1 MTHDNVIRGYYY
13 LTILGTDIVNIKY
26 VASPHQIIR
35 KLTSDIVKNL
45 TPFEMRMGDCSMFL
59 YAKIENKRIRLDED
73 KILADYNLLPGAQ
86 LYLVI
91 EKKEPNCC
99 PTMAPITHN
108 ATGRNSNRTP
118 FNYTASEQNQNHP
131 IPQRTPFLKR
141 IFRKISGLYSQRDT
155 INSTI
160 FAPSVTERGETMTIQ
175 LLLYKDSQYAY
186 AVRKAQQ
193 VDPEAKER
201 ISQVLG
207 ISLKEGDVISAQ
219 LTFFPKIEKNHVVI
233 EEATKQVTWR
243 SETEDIVFSVYIDER
258 FSKRLL
264 NGKIVIKVNDIP
276 ISEATFCVKV
286 VNYMER
292 QNTLAEVEITK
303 FQKVFISYSH
313 KDADRVQYISETCKA
328 IKCDYF
334 FDRHSLAPGD
344 RYEEKI
350 FKYIDNAN
358 LFILCWS
365 ENAAAS
371 EWVEKERKRALE
383 NLEKNNQSLHLYP
396 INIPPRTEL
405 PIDMKD
411 TFSFGEL
418 M

>member
-1 MTHDNVIRGYYY
+1 MTRHYY
-13 LTILGTDIVNIKY
+13 LTVLETNIINITY
-26 VASPHQIIR
+26 VANPHQIIR
-35 KLTSDIVKNL
+35 KLISDIVKSFAPL
-45 TPFEMRMGDCSMFL
+45 EMSKENCSMFL
-59 YAKIENKRIRLDED
+59 YAKINNKRIRLDED
-73 KILADYNLLPGAQ
+73 KVLAEYNLLPGAH

-91 EKKEPNCC
+91 EKKEPICS
-99 PTMAPITHN
+99 PTVSPITHN
-108 ATGRNSNRTP
+108 ATGRDSNRTP
-118 FNYTASEQNQNHP
+118 FNNLASEQYQKHP
-131 IPQRTPFLKR
+131 IPPKTPFFKR
-141 IFRKISGLYSQRDT
+141 VFRKFSGLYSQREAV
-155 INSTI
+155 NSTI
-160 FAPSVTERGETMTIQ
+160 FAPSIAERGETMTIQ

-186 AVRKAQQ
+186 AVRKAKQ

-201 ISQVLG
+201 TSQVLG
-207 ISLKEGDVISAQ
+207 VSLKRGDIISAH
-219 LTFFPKIEKNHVVI
+219 LTFFPSTKENHIVI
-233 EEATKQVTWR
+233 EESIKQVTWR
-243 SETEDIVFSVYIDER
+243 SETEDMVFSVYIDES

-264 NGKIVIKVNDIP
+264 NGKVVIKVNDVP

-286 VNYMER
+286 VNYMEG
-292 QNTLAEVEITK
+292 QNTLADVEITK

-313 KDADRVQYISETCKA
+313 KDADRVQYISETCRA

-371 EWVEKERKRALE
+371 DWVNKERKRALE
-383 NLEKNNQSLHLYP
+383 KLRKHDQSLHFYP
-396 INIPPRTEL
+396 INIPPKTEL
-405 PIDMKD
+405 PDDMKD